1 LKKYFP
7 IRKGFL
13 VKKIVGYV
21 KAVDDISFKI
31 KKGTTFAL
39 VGESGC
45 GKTTTAKTILRLHQ
59 PTAGRIFVDG
69 IDTTYY
75 FMSPSEIKKYI
86 KETFIKRFE
95 ELESS
100 DGVENLPEDE
110 KQLFDKF
117 EELGSGDFLNW
128 MYEEIKKN
136 LDDIKEKRLNF
147 RKKMQ
152 IVFQDPMNS
161 LNPRMTVGE
170 IITEPILFHGM
181 AKDKKE
187 AYDMAAELLKSV
199 GLKTYHLDRYP
210 HQFSGGQRQRIA
222 IARAISINPE
232 IIILDEPT
240 SALDV
245 SVQAQI
251 INLFLDLQEKYGF
264 TYLFISHDLG
274 LVRFI
279 SQEVAVM
286 YLGRIVEMGDTDEIF
301 DNPTHPY
308 TKALLSA
315 VPIPD
320 PKIEKQ
326 RERIILQGGVP
337 SPIVRP
343 TGCFFHPRCPW
354 KIQGRCDVE
363 YPPMVKVKENHY
375 VACYL
380 PQENS

>member
-1 LKKYFP
+1 YIRETLVNRFKKLKTSKDVESLSADEEELLKKYEEM
-7 IRKGFL
+7 
-13 VKKIVGYV
+13 
-21 KAVDDISFKI
+21 
-31 KKGTTFAL
+31 
-39 VGESGC
+39 GE
-45 GKTTTAKTILRLHQ
+45 
-59 PTAGRIFVDG
+59 
-69 IDTTYY
+69 
-75 FMSPSEIKKYI
+75 
-86 KETFIKRFE
+86 KEFSK
-95 ELESS
+95 
-100 DGVENLPEDE
+100 
-110 KQLFDKF
+110 
-117 EELGSGDFLNW
+117 W
-128 MYEEIKKN
+128 MYEDIKKN
-136 LDDIKEKRLNF
+136 LNNIRKKRLNF
-147 RKKMQ
+147 RKKIQ

-170 IITEPILFHGM
+170 IITEPILFHGIV
-181 AKDKKE
+181 KEKKE
-187 AYDMAAELLKSV
+187 AYDIAAELLKNV

-251 INLFLDLQEKYGF
+251 INLFLELQKKYGF

-301 DNPTHPY
+301 DNPVHPY

-320 PKIEKQ
+320 PKVERQ

-354 KIQGRCDVE
+354 KIAGKCDVE
-363 YPPMVKVKENHY
+363 YPPVVKVEDNHY
-375 VACYL
+375 VFCYL